1 MFKYGEMWSG
11 LATDDI
17 ENARVCIMG
26 IPFDGGASLG
36 KGASQ
41 APRTIRLLTANDMP
55 EATED
60 RTILAEGLIYDAG
73 DVEPSLDWEKYYQEV
88 ENKALELIKT
98 DKFCLF
104 IGGDHSVSIPLQR
117 AFGAHHGEGRASKLG
132 IIHLDAHPDLCDN
145 FDGHKWSHAN
155 TEARALEK
163 VISPKDLCF
172 AGVRAFEEEEI
183 ELLDSHPEITVYTAH
198 QVGRDGVV
206 RISDQ
211 IIGQFE
217 TYDAIYLTLD
227 IDVLDPAFAPGT
239 GTPVSG
245 GLTSRELIELV
256 KTIIANLPVKAMDI
270 VEVSPPLDVN
280 DITSW
285 AAIRIMHEVF
295 GHFTR
300 QAEME

>member
-1 MFKYGEMWSG
+1 MFEYEEMWSG
-11 LATDDI
+11 LAIDEI
-17 ENARVCIMG
+17 GRAKICIMG
-26 IPFDGGASLG
+26 VPFDGGASLG

-41 APRTIRLLTANDMP
+41 APRTIRLLTAEGMP

-60 RTILAEGLIYDAG
+60 RTVLQEALIYDAG
-73 DVEPSLDWEKYYQEV
+73 DVRPSLNWEQYYHEV
-88 ENKALELIKT
+88 ENKAYELLKA
-98 DKFCLF
+98 DRFCLF
-104 IGGDHSVSIPLQR
+104 IGGDHSVSIPLQK
-117 AFGAHHGEGRASKLG
+117 AFATHHRKKKEGKLG

-155 TEARALEK
+155 TEARALEQI
-163 VISPKDLCF
+163 ISPRDLCF

-183 ELLDSHPEITVYTAH
+183 AVLESHPEIGVYTAQ
-198 QVGRDGVV
+198 QVNRDGVLS
-206 RISDQ
+206 ISDK
-211 IIGQFE
+211 IINQFE

-245 GLTSRELIELV
+245 GLTSRELIELA
-256 KTIIANLPVKAMDI
+256 KTIIASLPVKAMDI

-295 GHFTR
+295 GHFSN
-300 QAEME
+300 QAEIK